1 MKSRITTS
9 LPAIGLAAIGLICLG
24 PAPLLAQEVYDDDA
38 VEERAEELEDAREV
52 LTEAAE
58 VVRQMHDEAETRQL
72 LDRARA
78 VFIVPDY
85 ARASL
90 IAGAAGG
97 EGVLIARTADGW
109 SGPAFYNIGAVNF
122 GAAAGIEAGSI
133 AFLLLSDDAL
143 EGFEDVHNFSLNAD
157 AGLTIVNWSERAQ
170 ASVGKGVDVVVWSDT
185 EGLYGDIAIS
195 IADIFWD
202 RETNAAY
209 YGAVTE
215 PVAIIVGRVDDPQND
230 SALRSEFSAL
240 EEGDAKEQAAPQAGP
255 QEGTPEGTQMQ
266 RSQPKANDPTETD
279 Q

>member
-9 LPAIGLAAIGLICLG
+9 LPAIGLAAIGLACLG
-24 PAPLLAQEVYDDDA
+24 PAPLLAQAVYDNDA
-38 VEERAEELEDAREV
+38 VEERAEELDDAREV
-52 LTEAAE
+52 LADAAQA
-58 VVRQMHDEAETRQL
+58 VRQMNEDAEMRQL

-78 VFIVPDY
+78 VFIVPEY

-97 EGVLIARTADGW
+97 EGVLVARTADGW

-133 AFLLLSDDAL
+133 AFVLLSDDAL
-143 EGFEDVHNFSLNAD
+143 DGFEDVHNFSLNAD
-157 AGLTIVNWSERAQ
+157 AGLTIINWSERAQ
-170 ASVGKGVDVVVWSDT
+170 ASVGKGADVVVWSDT
-185 EGLYGDIAIS
+185 EGLYADIAVS

-215 PVAIIVGRVDDPQND
+215 PVAIIVGKVEDPQRD
-230 SALRSEFSAL
+230 STLRSEFSAL
-240 EEGDAKEQAAPQAGP
+240 EERDAKERAVPQAVP
-255 QEGTPEGTQMQ
+255 QEDQQMQ
-266 RSQPKANDPTETD
+266 QSQPKASDPTETD